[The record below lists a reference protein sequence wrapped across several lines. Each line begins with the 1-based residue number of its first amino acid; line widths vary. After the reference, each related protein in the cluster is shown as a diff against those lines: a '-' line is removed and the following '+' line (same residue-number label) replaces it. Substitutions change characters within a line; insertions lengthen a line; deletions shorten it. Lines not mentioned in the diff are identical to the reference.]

1 MEITNHPTRTVH
13 NSQNNKVLF
22 DPQLKVVLMVRM
34 NQNEPNKMVGKG
46 EDDFLCM
53 KTSL

>member
-1 MEITNHPTRTVH
+1 MNHPTKIVH
-13 NSQNNKVLF
+13 KSQKNNVLLE
-22 DPQLKVVLMVRM
+22 PQLKVVLMVRI

-46 EDDFLCM
+46 EEDFLCM